1 MAVKYPIGVDD
12 YARLR
17 QENYFHVDKSLLI
30 KDLIDSGTVI
40 TLFTRPRR
48 FGKTLNMSMLY
59 HFFRNDVDSVSLFK
73 DTKLWQAGSP
83 YQAEINQYPTL
94 FISLKE
100 IKAASFEE
108 SYDKFSTLMQNLYIH
123 FNFLMSSDSLADE
136 FKKRF
141 QTIANKQASLADIS
155 NALGDLCRY
164 LAKHFGQPVYLLI
177 DEYDAPLHEAF
188 DKGYYQDMIDLM
200 RGVFGWALKGNPALK
215 QGVMT
220 GILRI
225 AKESIFSDLNNLDVC
240 TVLNDRYAQ
249 HFGFLEQEVEG
260 LLQQINTSPP
270 DSMAK
275 MRDWYNGYRFGS
287 DGTFVY
293 NPWSILKCLQES
305 FKLQAYW
312 VNTSSNRLVGDVLL
326 NAEAEVKADL
336 ERLLMGKTIDIT
348 FDENIVFKDLSFN
361 PKAVW
366 GLLVA
371 SGYLTVT
378 KSVQP
383 EDIWYHQV
391 CIPNKE
397 LFVVFDDSIK
407 RWLSEARLP
416 TDSRLFHYLVS
427 GDIESFT
434 ELLSQFLLHTISYF
448 DVAFRPAEQVYH
460 AFVLGLLLS
469 AQQNQYIVKSNRE
482 SGLGRYDVMLIPQDK
497 SQRGFVLE
505 FKCAKHAEATTEEL
519 SQLTDVALQQIKDK
533 QYATELRQLGIQDI
547 LALALVFSNKEVVA
561 KQEIL

>member
-59 HFFRNDVDSVSLFK
+59 HFFRNDVDSSSLFK

-83 YQAEINQYPTL
+83 YQAEINQYPTI

-100 IKAASFEE
+100 MKA
-108 SYDKFSTLMQNLYIH
+108 STYEQAYERYTLLMRKLYEH
-123 FNFLMSSDSLADE
+123 FDFLLQSDSLKPSE
-136 FKKRF
+136 KTHY
-141 QTIANKQASLADIS
+141 QSILELSASSGILPL
-155 NALGDLCRY
+155 ALGDLSRY

-249 HFGFLEQEVEG
+249 HFGFLEQEVQG
-260 LLQQINTSPP
+260 LLQQINNSPT
-270 DSMAK
+270 DAMAK

-305 FKLQAYW
+305 FKLQPYW
-312 VNTSSNRLVGDVLL
+312 VNTSSNSLVGEVIFTAA
-326 NAEAEVKADL
+326 AELKADL
-336 ERLLMGKTIDIT
+336 EQLLQGNTVEVT
-348 FDENIVFKDLSFN
+348 LEENIVFKDLSFN
-361 PKAVW
+361 SKAVW
-366 GLLVA
+366 GLLLA
-371 SGYLTVT
+371 SGYLTIA
-378 KSVQP
+378 KSEQRGRR
-383 EDIWYHQV
+383 WFHQMKV
-391 CIPNKE
+391 PNQE
-397 LFVVFDDSIK
+397 LFEVFEASIT
-407 RWLSEARLP
+407 RWFSEAQVP
-416 TDSRLFHYLVS
+416 SDSKLFHYLITSDV
-427 GDIESFT
+427 ESFT
-434 ELLSQFLLHTISYF
+434 TLLSRFLLHTVSYF
-448 DVAFRPAEQVYH
+448 DVSQQPAEQVYH

-497 SQRGFVLE
+497 TQRGFVLE

-519 SQLTDVALQQIKDK
+519 TQLTDVALQQIKDK
-533 QYATELRQLGIQDI
+533 QYATELRQLGIKNI
-547 LALALVFSNKEVVA
+547 LALALVFSNKEVIA
-561 KQEIL
+561 KEEVL

>member
-12 YARLR
+12 YAELR
-17 QENYFHVDKSLLI
+17 QQAYLHVDKTILI
-30 KDLIDSGTVI
+30 KELLDSSNKVI
-40 TLFTRPRR
+40 LFTRPRR

-108 SYDKFSTLMQNLYIH
+108 SFDKFSTLMQNLYIH

-188 DKGYYQDMIDLM
+188 NKGYYQDMIDLM

-249 HFGFLEQEVEG
+249 HFGFLEQEVQG
-260 LLQQINTSPP
+260 LLQQINSSPP
-270 DSMAK
+270 DAMAK

-305 FKLQAYW
+305 FKLQPYW
-312 VNTSSNRLVGDVLL
+312 VNTSSNSLVGEVIFTAA
-326 NAEAEVKADL
+326 AELKADL
-336 ERLLMGKTIDIT
+336 EQLLQGNTVEVT
-348 FDENIVFKDLSFN
+348 LEENIVFKDLSFN
-361 PKAVW
+361 SKAVW
-366 GLLVA
+366 GLLLA
-371 SGYLTVT
+371 SGYLTIA
-378 KSVQP
+378 KSEQRGRR
-383 EDIWYHQV
+383 WFHQMKV
-391 CIPNKE
+391 PNQE
-397 LFVVFDDSIK
+397 LFEVFEASIT
-407 RWLSEARLP
+407 RWFSEAQVP
-416 TDSRLFHYLVS
+416 SDSKLFHYLITSDV
-427 GDIESFT
+427 ESFT
-434 ELLSQFLLHTISYF
+434 TLLSRFLLHTVSYF
-448 DVAFRPAEQVYH
+448 DVSQQPAEQVYH

-519 SQLTDVALQQIKDK
+519 TQLTDVALQQIKDK
-533 QYATELRQLGIQDI
+533 QYATELRQLGIKNI
-547 LALALVFSNKEVVA
+547 LALALVFSNKEVIA
-561 KQEIL
+561 KEEVL